1 MRDSSQGAQGQPLV
15 LIYDPLFYLDW
26 VYDIEEER
34 LGARGVRLVVA
45 QNRDEAMAA
54 LPTADIVIVHDGP
67 FGAAE
72 MAHLR
77 PDVSGLVCYSV
88 GMNQIVLADAA
99 AHGIPVRN
107 LPSWAS
113 EAVSDHTISL
123 LLAAHRRAVEFDA
136 VTRGKDWDVRR
147 LLTSSG
153 IRQYR
158 GQLLGIIGAGRIG
171 KLVAKK
177 ARGIGFR
184 TIAND
189 PFIETTGDPDLPLVS
204 LAELLAQSDAVAIC
218 CSLNATSERLLNA
231 RTFAQMK
238 RGTTLVNCARGGI
251 IDEPALA
258 AALRD
263 GTVLVAGLDV
273 RAKEPPDA
281 ATDILAGL
289 PNTVLTPHVAF
300 YSAEG
305 LILYHE
311 ECATVTLEMLE
322 KSGRIS
328 AESRGESPRAAEL
341 RGAGTPT

>member
-1 MRDSSQGAQGQPLV
+1 MQDSSQGEQGQPTV
-15 LIYDPLFYLDW
+15 VIFDPLFSLDW
-26 VYDIEEER
+26 TYDIEEER
-34 LGARGVRLVVA
+34 FGARGVRLIVA
-45 QNRDEAMAA
+45 QNRNEAMAA
-54 LPTADIVIVHDGP
+54 LPIADIVVVHDGP

-72 MAHLR
+72 MEHLR

-88 GMNQIVLADAA
+88 GMNQIVLPDAA
-99 AHGIPVRN
+99 ARGIPVRN
-107 LPSWAS
+107 LPNWAS
-113 EAVSDHTISL
+113 EAVSDHTIAL
-123 LLAAHRRAVEFDA
+123 LLAAHRRAVEFDSA
-136 VTRGKDWDVRR
+136 TRGKDWDVRR
-147 LLTSSG
+147 LLTHSG

-171 KLVAKK
+171 TLVAKK
-177 ARGIGFR
+177 ARGVGFR
-184 TIAND
+184 TFAND

-204 LAELLAQSDAVAIC
+204 LEVLLGQSDAVAVC
-218 CSLNATSERLLNA
+218 CSLNETSERLLNA

-258 AALRD
+258 AALQD
-263 GTVLVAGLDV
+263 GTVSVAGLDV
-273 RAKEPPDA
+273 RAKEPPDP

-311 ECATVTLEMLE
+311 ECAAVTLDLLE
-322 KSGRIS
+322 RSGRI
-328 AESRGESPRAAEL
+328 PRVTEPLPATA
-341 RGAGTPT
+341 